1 MAEFLDQRSA
11 RLIGSLFDVDALEAH
26 PESVFAIDSRGT
38 LLYVNPAW
46 YRFARDNQGDP
57 VVARSWSVGANFFDA
72 IPEPL
77 KAFYRA
83 LFARTPRFGESL
95 EPLSFVYDCSSV
107 DLYRLFNML
116 VYALPDDEEGR
127 PAGYLVVNSPL
138 EERPHDREPQPPSQE
153 KYVDQDGLLH
163 QCSHCRRVKDVAGG
177 SWDWVPDW
185 VAAPPPNASHGLC
198 PVCCDYF
205 FAAA

>member
-1 MAEFLDQRSA
+1 MPEFLDQRSA
-11 RLIGSLFDVDALEAH
+11 RLIGSLFDLDGLEAH
-26 PESVFAIDSRGT
+26 PESVFAIDSRGM

-46 YRFARDNQGDP
+46 YRFAADNQGEAA
-57 VVARSWSVGANFFDA
+57 VSGSWGVGANFFDA

-77 KAFYRA
+77 KTFYRQ

-95 EPLSFVYDCSSV
+95 EPLSFVYECSSA

-116 VYALPDDEEGR
+116 VYALPDDEAGR

-138 EERPHDREPQPPSQE
+138 EERPHDRKPQPADQR
-153 KYVDQDGLLH
+153 KYVDAQGIVH
-163 QCSHCRRVKDVAGG
+163 QCAHCRRVQDVDGG
-177 SWDWVPDW
+177 RWDWVPDW
-185 VAAPPPNASHGLC
+185 VRDPPANASHGLC
-198 PVCCDYF
+198 PVCYDYF